1 LNGTPVLIVEDDML
15 QALDTAE
22 TLSEAGARVIG
33 PASTISEATRLID
46 RTECRAVILDLQV
59 NDGNCLDLAR
69 RLLRAGKAVI
79 IVTGYL
85 PENVPLS
92 NGANCRVLSKPV
104 SVSDL
109 LAALEHLVTSG
120 ANERPNAA
128 AFVAV

>member
-1 LNGTPVLIVEDDML
+1 MNRYPGLSGTRVLIVEDDML

-46 RTECRAVILDLQV
+46 RTGCRAVILDLQV

-69 RLLRAGKAVI
+69 RLLRADKAVI

-85 PENVPLS
+85 PESVPLS
-92 NGANCRVLSKPV
+92 EGATVGCCPSP
-104 SVSDL
+104 
-109 LAALEHLVTSG
+109 
-120 ANERPNAA
+120 
-128 AFVAV
+128 F